1 MTGFLFDL
9 DGVVID
15 SETQYSQIWHH
26 IDTYFPTGV
35 DDFEHVIKGMT
46 LDNILN
52 TYFHPQ
58 DFDSVT
64 RILYDEERKMRYRF
78 CPGAQR
84 FLDKAKALHVP
95 MSLVTSSNGYKMG
108 RLYEHIPGIAS
119 YFDVIITADDIT
131 HGKPNPEGYFLAASR
146 LGIDPKDCI
155 VFEDSLQGV
164 QAGKAAGCHTV
175 GITSTLGPD
184 KLRPYATGLT
194 PLLGDLDPQ
203 DLINR

>member
-26 IDTYFPTGV
+26 IDTCFPTGV

-52 TYFHPQ
+52 TYFRPQ

-78 CPGAQR
+78 
-84 FLDKAKALHVP
+84 
-95 MSLVTSSNGYKMG
+95 
-108 RLYEHIPGIAS
+108 
-119 YFDVIITADDIT
+119 
-131 HGKPNPEGYFLAASR
+131 
-146 LGIDPKDCI
+146 
-155 VFEDSLQGV
+155 
-164 QAGKAAGCHTV
+164 
-175 GITSTLGPD
+175 
-184 KLRPYATGLT
+184 
-194 PLLGDLDPQ
+194 
-203 DLINR
+203 